1 MLKVE
6 VPQDK
11 EQLEKQINGLNH
23 LIENDNNDKDKK
35 IHSKDLKELKEA
47 LVYRRYLDMQS
58 KEFKEDI
65 KGYEPFKQAGADV
78 CIKVTFTWGW
88 LRVYSRGS
96 SIEWY

>member
-6 VPQDK
+6 VPPDK
-11 EQLEKQINGLNH
+11 EQLEKQINALEYS
-23 LIENDNNDKDKK
+23 IKNDINEKDKK
-35 IHSKDLKELKEA
+35 IHSKDLKDLKEA

-88 LRVYSRGS
+88 LRVYSKGS

>member
-11 EQLEKQINGLNH
+11 AELQKQIKAL
-23 LIENDNNDKDKK
+23 ECVMKNDTTEKEKE
-35 IHSKDLKELKEA
+35 IHSRVLKGLKEA

-65 KGYEPFKQAGADV
+65 EGYEPFKQEGADI
-78 CIKVTFTWGW
+78 CIKIKFTWGW
-88 LRVYSRGS
+88 IRVYSKGS
-96 SIEWY
+96 GIEWY